1 MIDIFIYIILY
12 LTENNINIFIQLQ
25 LLNYYMLNL
34 KKNSESDIDSLVESM
49 LRLIEY
55 MNSNPKIKRQIFESF
70 N

>member
-1 MIDIFIYIILY
+1 MIDLFIYIILY

-34 KKNSESDIDSLVESM
+34 KKNNDSDIDSLVESM

-55 MNSNPKIKRQIFESF
+55 MNSNPKIKR
-70 N
+70 

>member
-12 LTENNINIFIQLQ
+12 LTENNINIFIKLQ

-34 KKNSESDIDSLVESM
+34 KKNNDSDIDSLVESM

-55 MNSNPKIKRQIFESF
+55 MNSNPKIKR
-70 N
+70 

>member
-34 KKNSESDIDSLVESM
+34 KKNNDSDIDSLVESM

-55 MNSNPKIKRQIFESF
+55 MNSNPKIKR
-70 N
+70 